1 MAIVSFPTSI
11 GGVSLPSGLANL
23 ASGPLSS
30 LYQGA
35 GVNTYNYPRDLATS
49 PTKSHYVT
57 FTIKDVVPAG
67 YESSNGT
74 VPNSETKISPI
85 SNVGSLLPTSTA
97 PTPNEIAY
105 GELIGIPA
113 TSTSSTPAL
122 NQFTTG
128 IGNALSYLNI
138 SQADLTISPKLTKP
152 VGIVSLYMPDTLEAN
167 YNSSYTE
174 MSLTA
179 DTGLLQ
185 TIRELNQATGDV
197 GQALK
202 AGSILDA
209 GKSLARSASSDPAVL
224 DLLTKLANRF
234 GVDTGQLGSVLLKGQ
249 GFAINPQMQMIY
261 QGISL
266 REFNLSFTFTPKSAT
281 DSDTIDTIL
290 WLFKNYSLPTLTSTS
305 STSTDS
311 LFLVPP
317 AVFSVD
323 FLING
328 KENKYLPK
336 YGDCALLDVGVNYAP
351 NGFAAFDNGAPIQT
365 TLNLHFKEIAALDR
379 SKIGS
384 IGNRVGADILR

>member
-30 LYQGA
+30 LYQGS
-35 GVNTYNYPRDLATS
+35 GVKTYNYPRDLATS

-67 YESSNGT
+67 YVSSNGT
-74 VPNSETKISPI
+74 VPNSQTKISPL
-85 SNVGSLLPTSTA
+85 SNVESLLPT
-97 PTPNEIAY
+97 P
-105 GELIGIPA
+105 
-113 TSTSSTPAL
+113 TSTNTAV
-122 NQFTTG
+122 NQFVTGIVTG
-128 IGNALSYLNI
+128 IGNLSSYVG
-138 SQADLTISPKLTKP
+138 QANLTISPKLTNP

-174 MSLTA
+174 MSLSA
-179 DTGLLQ
+179 DAGLLQ

-197 GQALK
+197 GQALQAFK
-202 AGSILDA
+202 AGSLMA
-209 GKSLARSASSDPAVL
+209 AVKSLGRSASSDPAVL
-224 DLLTKLANRF
+224 DLLTKFANKL

-266 REFNLSFTFTPKSAT
+266 REFNLSFTFTPKTAT

-317 AVFSVD
+317 AVFNVD
-323 FLING
+323 FLIKG
-328 KENKYLPK
+328 QENKYLPK
-336 YGDCALLDVGVNYAP
+336 YGDCALLDVAVNYAP
-351 NGFAAFDNGAPIQT
+351 NGFAAFDNGAPVQT

>member
-30 LYQGA
+30 LYQGS
-35 GVNTYNYPRDLATS
+35 GVKTYNYPRDLATS

-67 YESSNGT
+67 YVSSNGT
-74 VPNSETKISPI
+74 VPNSQTKISPL
-85 SNVGSLLPTSTA
+85 SNVNVESLLHTPTSANTA
-97 PTPNEIAY
+97 V
-105 GELIGIPA
+105 
-113 TSTSSTPAL
+113 
-122 NQFTTG
+122 NQFVTG
-128 IGNALSYLNI
+128 IGNLSSYVG
-138 SQADLTISPKLTKP
+138 QANLTISPKLTNP

-174 MSLTA
+174 MSLSA
-179 DTGLLQ
+179 DAGLLQ

-197 GQALK
+197 GRALK
-202 AGSILDA
+202 AGSLMDA
-209 GKSLARSASSDPAVL
+209 AKSLGRSASSDPAVL
-224 DLLTKLANRF
+224 DLLTKFANKL

-266 REFNLSFTFTPKSAT
+266 REFNLSFTFTPKTAT

-317 AVFSVD
+317 AVFNVD
-323 FLING
+323 FLIKG
-328 KENKYLPK
+328 QENKYLPK
-336 YGDCALLDVGVNYAP
+336 YGDCALLDVAVNYAP
-351 NGFAAFDNGAPIQT
+351 NGFAAFDNGAPVQT

>member
-30 LYQGA
+30 LYQGS
-35 GVNTYNYPRDLATS
+35 GVKTYNYPRDLATS

-67 YESSNGT
+67 YVSSNGT
-74 VPNSETKISPI
+74 VPNSQTKISPL
-85 SNVGSLLPTSTA
+85 SNVASLSPTPTSENTA
-97 PTPNEIAY
+97 V
-105 GELIGIPA
+105 
-113 TSTSSTPAL
+113 
-122 NQFTTG
+122 NQFVTG
-128 IGNALSYLNI
+128 IGNLSSYVG
-138 SQADLTISPKLTKP
+138 QANLTISPKLTNP

-174 MSLTA
+174 MSLSA
-179 DTGLLQ
+179 DAGLLQ

-197 GQALK
+197 GRALK
-202 AGSILDA
+202 AGSLMDA
-209 GKSLARSASSDPAVL
+209 AKSLGRSASSDPAVL
-224 DLLTKLANRF
+224 DLLTKFANKL

-266 REFNLSFTFTPKSAT
+266 REFNLSFTFTPKTAT

-317 AVFSVD
+317 AVFNVD
-323 FLING
+323 FLIKG
-328 KENKYLPK
+328 QENKYLPK
-336 YGDCALLDVGVNYAP
+336 YGDCALLDVAVNYAP
-351 NGFAAFDNGAPIQT
+351 NGFAAFDNGAPVQT

>member
-11 GGVSLPSGLANL
+11 GGVSLPSGLASL

-85 SNVGSLLPTSTA
+85 SNVGSLLPTTTESTQD
-97 PTPNEIAY
+97 P
-105 GELIGIPA
+105 
-113 TSTSSTPAL
+113 TSTSSTSAL
-122 NQFTTG
+122 NQLTTG
-128 IGNALSYLNI
+128 IGNALSII
-138 SQADLTISPKLTKP
+138 SQVDLTISPKLTKP

-174 MSLTA
+174 MSLSA

-185 TIRELNQATGDV
+185 TIRELNQATGDI

-234 GVDTGQLGSVLLKGQ
+234 GVDTGQLGSVLLKGK

-336 YGDCALLDVGVNYAP
+336 YGDCALLDVAVNYAP
-351 NGFAAFDNGAPIQT
+351 NGFAAFDNGAPVQT

>member
-74 VPNSETKISPI
+74 VPNSQTKISPI
-85 SNVGSLLPTSTA
+85 SNVGSLLPTSTE
-97 PTPNEIAY
+97 PTRNEF
-105 GELIGIPA
+105 GELEYP
-113 TSTSSTPAL
+113 TSTSSTSAL

-128 IGNALSYLNI
+128 IGNALSYI

-224 DLLTKLANRF
+224 DLLTKLANKF
-234 GVDTGQLGSVLLKGQ
+234 GVDTGQLGSVLLKGK

-351 NGFAAFDNGAPIQT
+351 NGFAAFDNGAPVQT

>member
-30 LYQGA
+30 LYQGS
-35 GVNTYNYPRDLATS
+35 GVKTYNYPRDLATS

-67 YESSNGT
+67 YVSSNGT
-74 VPNSETKISPI
+74 VPNSQTKISPL
-85 SNVGSLLPTSTA
+85 SNVESLLPTPTSADTA
-97 PTPNEIAY
+97 V
-105 GELIGIPA
+105 
-113 TSTSSTPAL
+113 
-122 NQFTTG
+122 NQFVTG
-128 IGNALSYLNI
+128 IGNFLSYV
-138 SQADLTISPKLTKP
+138 SQANLTISPKLTNP

-174 MSLTA
+174 MSLSA
-179 DTGLLQ
+179 DAGLLQ
-185 TIRELNQATGDV
+185 TIRELNQVTGDV
-197 GQALK
+197 GRALQAFK
-202 AGSILDA
+202 AGSLMDA
-209 GKSLARSASSDPAVL
+209 AKSLGRSASSDPAVL
-224 DLLTKLANRF
+224 DLLTKFANKL
-234 GVDTGQLGSVLLKGQ
+234 GVDTGQLGSVLLKGR

-266 REFNLSFTFTPKSAT
+266 REFNLSFTFTPKTAT

-317 AVFSVD
+317 AVFNVD
-323 FLING
+323 FLIKG
-328 KENKYLPK
+328 QENKYLPK
-336 YGDCALLDVGVNYAP
+336 YGDCALLDVAVNYAP
-351 NGFAAFDNGAPIQT
+351 NGFAAFDNGAPVQT

>member
-11 GGVSLPSGLANL
+11 GGVSLPSGLASL

-67 YESSNGT
+67 YQSSNGT
-74 VPNSETKISPI
+74 VPNSQTKVAPL
-85 SNVGSLLPTSTA
+85 SNVDSLLPTSTA
-97 PTPNEIAY
+97 PTPESSS
-105 GELIGIPA
+105 
-113 TSTSSTPAL
+113 TSTSNPL
-122 NQFTTG
+122 ITG
-128 IGNALSYLNI
+128 IGNALSYASAL
-138 SQADLTISPKLTKP
+138 DLTISPKLTKP

-185 TIRELNQATGDV
+185 SIRELNQVTGDV
-197 GQALK
+197 GKAISTGNLK
-202 AGSILDA
+202 DA
-209 GKSLARSASSDPAVL
+209 AKSLGRSASSDPAVL
-224 DLLTKLANRF
+224 DLLTKAISGA
-234 GVDTGQLGSVLLKGQ
+234 GVNIGNLGSVLLKGQ

-351 NGFAAFDNGAPIQT
+351 NGFAAFDNGAPVQT

>member
-30 LYQGA
+30 LYQGS
-35 GVNTYNYPRDLATS
+35 GVKTYNYPRDLATS

-67 YESSNGT
+67 YVSSNGT
-74 VPNSETKISPI
+74 VPNSETKISPL
-85 SNVGSLLPTSTA
+85 SNVNVESLLPT
-97 PTPNEIAY
+97 P
-105 GELIGIPA
+105 
-113 TSTSSTPAL
+113 TSTNTAV
-122 NQFTTG
+122 NQFVTG
-128 IGNALSYLNI
+128 IGNVLSYV
-138 SQADLTISPKLTKP
+138 SQANLTISPKLTNP

-167 YNSSYTE
+167 YNSHYTE
-174 MSLTA
+174 MSLAA

-197 GQALK
+197 GEALK
-202 AGSILDA
+202 AGSLMDA
-209 GKSLARSASSDPAVL
+209 AKSLGKSASSDPVVL
-224 DLLTKLANRF
+224 DLLTKFANKL

-266 REFNLSFTFTPKSAT
+266 REFNLSFTFTPKTAT

-317 AVFSVD
+317 AVFNVD
-323 FLING
+323 FLIKG
-328 KENKYLPK
+328 QENKYLPK
-336 YGDCALLDVGVNYAP
+336 YGDCALLDVAVNYAP
-351 NGFAAFDNGAPIQT
+351 NGFAAFDNGAPVQT

>member
-11 GGVSLPSGLANL
+11 GGVSLPSGLASL

-74 VPNSETKISPI
+74 VPNSQTKISPI
-85 SNVGSLLPTSTA
+85 SNVGSLLPTTTESTQD
-97 PTPNEIAY
+97 P
-105 GELIGIPA
+105 
-113 TSTSSTPAL
+113 TSTSSTSAL
-122 NQFTTG
+122 NQLTTG
-128 IGNALSYLNI
+128 IGNALSYI
-138 SQADLTISPKLTKP
+138 SQANLTISPKLTKP

-174 MSLTA
+174 MSLSA

-202 AGSILDA
+202 AGSLMDA
-209 GKSLARSASSDPAVL
+209 AKSLGRSASSDPAVL
-224 DLLTKLANRF
+224 DLLTKLANKF

-351 NGFAAFDNGAPIQT
+351 NGFAAFDNGAPVQT

>member
-1 MAIVSFPTSI
+1 MAIVSIPTSI

-30 LYQGA
+30 LYQGS
-35 GVNTYNYPRDLATS
+35 GVKTYNYPRDLATS

-67 YESSNGT
+67 YVSSNGT
-74 VPNSETKISPI
+74 VPNSQTKISPL
-85 SNVGSLLPTSTA
+85 SNVNVESLLQTPTSANTA
-97 PTPNEIAY
+97 V
-105 GELIGIPA
+105 
-113 TSTSSTPAL
+113 
-122 NQFTTG
+122 NQFVTG
-128 IGNALSYLNI
+128 IGNLSSYVG
-138 SQADLTISPKLTKP
+138 QANLTISPKLTNP

-174 MSLTA
+174 MSLSA
-179 DTGLLQ
+179 DAGLLQ

-202 AGSILDA
+202 AGSLMDA
-209 GKSLARSASSDPAVL
+209 AKSLGRSASSDPAVL
-224 DLLTKLANRF
+224 DLLTKFANKL

-266 REFNLSFTFTPKSAT
+266 REFNLSFTFTPKTAT

-317 AVFSVD
+317 AVFNVD
-323 FLING
+323 FLIKG
-328 KENKYLPK
+328 QENKYLPK
-336 YGDCALLDVGVNYAP
+336 YGDCALLDVAVNYAP
-351 NGFAAFDNGAPIQT
+351 NGFAAFDNGAPVQT

>member
-30 LYQGA
+30 LYQGS
-35 GVNTYNYPRDLATS
+35 GVKTYNYPRDLATS

-67 YESSNGT
+67 YVSSNGT
-74 VPNSETKISPI
+74 VPNSQTKISPL
-85 SNVGSLLPTSTA
+85 SNVESLLPTPTSADTA
-97 PTPNEIAY
+97 V
-105 GELIGIPA
+105 
-113 TSTSSTPAL
+113 
-122 NQFTTG
+122 NQFVTG
-128 IGNALSYLNI
+128 IGNLSSYVG
-138 SQADLTISPKLTKP
+138 QANLTISPKLTNP

-174 MSLTA
+174 MSLSA
-179 DTGLLQ
+179 DAGLLQ

-197 GQALK
+197 GQALQAFK
-202 AGSILDA
+202 AGSLMA
-209 GKSLARSASSDPAVL
+209 AVKSLGRSASSDPAVL
-224 DLLTKLANRF
+224 DLLTKFANKL

-266 REFNLSFTFTPKSAT
+266 REFNLSFTFTPKTAT

-317 AVFSVD
+317 AVFNVD
-323 FLING
+323 FLIKG
-328 KENKYLPK
+328 QENKYLPK
-336 YGDCALLDVGVNYAP
+336 YGDCALLDVAVNYAP
-351 NGFAAFDNGAPIQT
+351 NGFAAFDNGAPVQT

>member
-30 LYQGA
+30 LYQGS
-35 GVNTYNYPRDLATS
+35 GVKTYNYPRDLATS

-67 YESSNGT
+67 YVSSNGT
-74 VPNSETKISPI
+74 VPNSETKISPL
-85 SNVGSLLPTSTA
+85 SNLNSLLPT
-97 PTPNEIAY
+97 PTSAN
-105 GELIGIPA
+105 
-113 TSTSSTPAL
+113 TVV
-122 NQFTTG
+122 NQFVTG
-128 IGNALSYLNI
+128 IGNGLSYI
-138 SQADLTISPKLTKP
+138 SQANLTISPKLTNP
-152 VGIVSLYMPDTLEAN
+152 VGIVSLYMPDILEAN
-167 YNSSYTE
+167 YNSHYTE
-174 MSLTA
+174 MSLAA

-197 GQALK
+197 GKAFK
-202 AGSILDA
+202 AGSLMDA
-209 GKSLARSASSDPAVL
+209 AKSLGRSASSDPAVL
-224 DLLTKLANRF
+224 DLLTKFANKL

-266 REFNLSFTFTPKSAT
+266 REFNLSFTFTPKTAT

-317 AVFSVD
+317 AVFNVD
-323 FLING
+323 FLIKG
-328 KENKYLPK
+328 QENKYLPK
-336 YGDCALLDVGVNYAP
+336 YGDCALLDVAVNYAP
-351 NGFAAFDNGAPIQT
+351 NGFAAFDNGAPVQT

>member
-1 MAIVSFPTSI
+1 MAIVSIPTSI
-11 GGVSLPSGLANL
+11 GGVSLPSGLASL

-67 YESSNGT
+67 YQSSNGT
-74 VPNSETKISPI
+74 VPNSQTKISPI
-85 SNVGSLLPTSTA
+85 SNVSSLLPTSTA
-97 PTPNEIAY
+97 PTSDEIAY
-105 GELIGIPA
+105 GESIGIPA
-113 TSTSSTPAL
+113 TSTSSTLASNPL
-122 NQFTTG
+122 ITG
-128 IGNALSYLNI
+128 IGNALSYI
-138 SQADLTISPKLTKP
+138 SQVDLTISPKLTKP

-174 MSLTA
+174 MSLSA

-185 TIRELNQATGDV
+185 TIRELNQATGDI

-224 DLLTKLANRF
+224 DLLTKFANKL
-234 GVDTGQLGSVLLKGQ
+234 GVDTGQLGSVLLKGK

-328 KENKYLPK
+328 VENKYLPK
-336 YGDCALLDVGVNYAP
+336 YGDCALLDVAVNYAP
-351 NGFAAFDNGAPIQT
+351 NGFAAFDNGAPVQT

>member
-30 LYQGA
+30 LYQGS
-35 GVNTYNYPRDLATS
+35 GVKTYNYPRDLATS

-67 YESSNGT
+67 YVSSNGT
-74 VPNSETKISPI
+74 VPNSQTKISPL
-85 SNVGSLLPTSTA
+85 SNVESLLPTPTSADTA
-97 PTPNEIAY
+97 V
-105 GELIGIPA
+105 
-113 TSTSSTPAL
+113 
-122 NQFTTG
+122 NQFVTG
-128 IGNALSYLNI
+128 IGNFLSYG
-138 SQADLTISPKLTKP
+138 SQANLTISPKLTNP

-174 MSLTA
+174 MSLSA
-179 DTGLLQ
+179 DAGLLQ

-197 GQALK
+197 GQALQAFK
-202 AGSILDA
+202 AGSLMA
-209 GKSLARSASSDPAVL
+209 AVKSLGRSASSDPAVL
-224 DLLTKLANRF
+224 DLLTKFANKL

-266 REFNLSFTFTPKSAT
+266 REFNLSFTFTPKTAT

-317 AVFSVD
+317 AVFNVD
-323 FLING
+323 FLIKG
-328 KENKYLPK
+328 QENKYLPK
-336 YGDCALLDVGVNYAP
+336 YGDCALLDVAVNYAP
-351 NGFAAFDNGAPIQT
+351 NGFAAFDNGAPVQT

>member
-1 MAIVSFPTSI
+1 MAIVSIPTSI

-30 LYQGA
+30 LYQGS
-35 GVNTYNYPRDLATS
+35 GVKTYNYPRDLATS

-67 YESSNGT
+67 YVSSNGT
-74 VPNSETKISPI
+74 VPSSETKISPI
-85 SNVGSLLPTSTA
+85 SSVDSLLPTFTALTADEST
-97 PTPNEIAY
+97 N
-105 GELIGIPA
+105 
-113 TSTSSTPAL
+113 STSSTSTL
-122 NQFTTG
+122 NQFVTG
-128 IGNALSYLNI
+128 IGNALSYI
-138 SQADLTISPKLTKP
+138 SDANLTISPKLTNP
-152 VGIVSLYMPDTLEAN
+152 VGIVSLYMPDTLEAH

-174 MSLTA
+174 MSLAA

-185 TIRELNQATGDV
+185 TIRELNQGAGDV
-197 GQALK
+197 GEAFK
-202 AGSILDA
+202 A
-209 GKSLARSASSDPAVL
+209 KSLMDAAKSLGRSAASDPAVL
-224 DLLTKLANRF
+224 DLLTKFANKL
-234 GVDTGQLGSVLLKGQ
+234 GVDTGQLGSVLLKGK

-266 REFNLSFTFTPKSAT
+266 REFNLSFTFTPKTAS

-317 AVFSVD
+317 AVFNVD

-336 YGDCALLDVGVNYAP
+336 YGDCALLDVAVNYAP
-351 NGFAAFDNGAPIQT
+351 NGFAAFDNGAPVQT

>member
-30 LYQGA
+30 LYQGS
-35 GVNTYNYPRDLATS
+35 GVKTYNYPRDLATS

-67 YESSNGT
+67 YVSSNGT
-74 VPNSETKISPI
+74 VPNSQTKISPL
-85 SNVGSLLPTSTA
+85 SNVNVESLLQTPTSANTA
-97 PTPNEIAY
+97 V
-105 GELIGIPA
+105 
-113 TSTSSTPAL
+113 
-122 NQFTTG
+122 NQFVTG
-128 IGNALSYLNI
+128 IGNLSSYVG
-138 SQADLTISPKLTKP
+138 QANLTISPKLTNP

-174 MSLTA
+174 MSLSA
-179 DTGLLQ
+179 DAGLLQ

-202 AGSILDA
+202 AGSLMDA
-209 GKSLARSASSDPAVL
+209 AKSLGRSASSDPAVL
-224 DLLTKLANRF
+224 DLLTKFANKL

-266 REFNLSFTFTPKSAT
+266 REFNLSFTFTPKTAT

-317 AVFSVD
+317 AVFNVD
-323 FLING
+323 FLIKG
-328 KENKYLPK
+328 QENKYLPK
-336 YGDCALLDVGVNYAP
+336 YGDCALLDVAVNYAP
-351 NGFAAFDNGAPIQT
+351 NGFAAFDNGAPVQT

>member
-30 LYQGA
+30 LYQGS
-35 GVNTYNYPRDLATS
+35 GVKTYNYPRDLATS

-67 YESSNGT
+67 YVSSNGT
-74 VPNSETKISPI
+74 VPNSQTKISPL
-85 SNVGSLLPTSTA
+85 SNVNVESLLQTPTSANTA
-97 PTPNEIAY
+97 V
-105 GELIGIPA
+105 
-113 TSTSSTPAL
+113 
-122 NQFTTG
+122 NQFVTG
-128 IGNALSYLNI
+128 IGNLSSYVG
-138 SQADLTISPKLTKP
+138 QANLTISPKLTNP

-174 MSLTA
+174 MSLSA
-179 DTGLLQ
+179 DAGLLQ

-202 AGSILDA
+202 AGSLMDA
-209 GKSLARSASSDPAVL
+209 AKSLGRSASSDPAVL
-224 DLLTKLANRF
+224 DLLTKFANKL

-266 REFNLSFTFTPKSAT
+266 REFNLSFTFTPKTAT

-317 AVFSVD
+317 AVFNVD
-323 FLING
+323 FLIKG
-328 KENKYLPK
+328 QENKYLPK
-336 YGDCALLDVGVNYAP
+336 YGDCALLDVAVNYAP
-351 NGFAAFDNGAPIQT
+351 NGFAAFDNGAPVQT

-384 IGNRVGADILR
+384 IGNREGADILR

>member
-11 GGVSLPSGLANL
+11 GGVSLPSGLASL

-67 YESSNGT
+67 YKSSNGT
-74 VPNSETKISPI
+74 VPNSETKVAPL
-85 SNVGSLLPTSTA
+85 SNVSSLLPTSTA
-97 PTPNEIAY
+97 PTRDEF
-105 GELIGIPA
+105 GELVYPA
-113 TSTSSTPAL
+113 STSSTSAL
-122 NQFTTG
+122 NQLTTG

-138 SQADLTISPKLTKP
+138 SQANLTISPKLTKP

-202 AGSILDA
+202 AGSLMDA
-209 GKSLARSASSDPAVL
+209 AKSLARSASSDPAVL
-224 DLLTKLANRF
+224 DLLTKFVNRL

-311 LFLVPP
+311 LFLIPP

-328 KENKYLPK
+328 AENKYLPK
-336 YGDCALLDVGVNYAP
+336 YGDCALLDVAVNYAP
-351 NGFAAFDNGAPIQT
+351 NGFAAFDNGAPVQT